1 MSAGLSAGAVAKSRL
16 RITWRVAKDAVDGF
30 WRNDG
35 SAVAG
40 YIAFSGLLAIFPFLI
55 FVTMLFGTIIGEDR
69 VEDLTQALFEI
80 VPADVAMTLEPVV
93 EEVVDGASER
103 ILTFAA
109 IFAIYV
115 ASNAVESFRV
125 AFDRAYRVIDP
136 RGFVVARVIAVGF
149 VFLGAIVSV
158 LLGASILLTPLI
170 VRVLEGFGV
179 PVPGFASYLANAFGL
194 LVFTG
199 FVYLLHRSMPGK
211 SMAGKLLWP
220 GVMFTT
226 VVWLAAAVGFSIY
239 LTYTPTYSITY
250 GALAGVIITLM
261 FFYITG
267 AIIIFGAELNAALNR
282 AIGRAEFEE
291 GG

>member
-1 MSAGLSAGAVAKSRL
+1 MSVAAISQP
-16 RITWRVAKDAVDGF
+16 RIAWRVAKEAVEGF

-35 SAVAG
+35 SAIAG
-40 YIAFSGLLAIFPFLI
+40 YIAFTGLLAIFPFLI
-55 FVTMLFGTIIGEDR
+55 FVTMLFGTLIGEDR

-80 VPADVAMTLEPVV
+80 VPHDVATTVEPVV
-93 EEVVDGASER
+93 EEVVEGASER
-103 ILTFAA
+103 VLTFAA

-136 RGFVVARVIAVGF
+136 RSFVVARVIAVGF
-149 VFLGAIVSV
+149 VFLGAIVAV

-170 VRVLEGFGV
+170 IRVVEGFGI
-179 PVPGFASYLANAFGL
+179 PVPGIVSYLANGFGL
-194 LVFTG
+194 VVFTG
-199 FVYLLHRSMPGK
+199 FVYLLHRAMPGK

-220 GVMFTT
+220 GVLFTT
-226 VVWLAAAVGFSIY
+226 VVWLVAAVGFSLY
-239 LTYTPTYSITY
+239 LAYTPTYTVTY

-282 AIGRAEFEE
+282 VLGRAEFEE
-291 GG
+291 GA

>member
-1 MSAGLSAGAVAKSRL
+1 VSAGLSASAVAKSRL
-16 RITWRVAKDAVDGF
+16 RTTWRVGKDAVDGF

-170 VRVLEGFGV
+170 IRVLEGFGV

-194 LVFTG
+194 VVFTG

-282 AIGRAEFEE
+282 AIGRAELEE

>member
-1 MSAGLSAGAVAKSRL
+1 VSAFAGSRL
-16 RITWRVAKDAVDGF
+16 HMAWRVAKDSLDGF

-40 YIAFSGLLAIFPFLI
+40 YIAFSGLLAVFPFLI
-55 FVTMLFGTIIGEDR
+55 FVTMLFGTIIGEER
-69 VEDLTQALFEI
+69 VEDLTQALFDI
-80 VPADVAMTLEPVV
+80 APGDVATTLEPVV
-93 EEVVDGASER
+93 LEVVEGSSER
-103 ILTFAA
+103 VLTFAA

-115 ASNAVESFRV
+115 ASNAVESFRT

-136 RGFVVARVIAVGF
+136 RGFVVARIIAVGF

-170 VRVLEGFGV
+170 IQVLEGFGV
-179 PVPGFASYLANAFGL
+179 PVPGFASYLANTFGL
-194 LVFTG
+194 AVFGG
-199 FVYLLHRSMPGK
+199 FVYLLHRAMPGK

-220 GVMFTT
+220 GVLFTT
-226 VVWLAAAVGFSIY
+226 VIWLAAAAGFSIY

-282 AIGRAEFEE
+282 AIDRAEAEE